1 MNKKILL
8 VDDEPDILEL
18 IGYNLRQEGY
28 DVFTAENGK
37 QGIDMA
43 RSVNPDLIIL
53 DVMMPVKDGYQV
65 AEEIRGLNRHV
76 PILFLTAKS
85 QREDTLQGF
94 KVGADDYMTKPF
106 SMDELEARIE
116 AILRRSAALPEDE
129 EEVDELTIGR
139 YAYDYNRQELRLGG
153 EAQRLTT
160 KENELL
166 FLLTK
171 AKNALLERE
180 YALNAIWGD
189 ANYFNGRSMDVYI
202 AKLRKHLKEDPR
214 VEILNVH
221 GKGFKLIA
229 D

>member
-1 MNKKILL
+1 MKQQLDILL
-8 VDDEPDILEL
+8 CEDDPNLGKLLRDFLERK
-18 IGYNLRQEGY
+18 GYATTWAQDGADGVRKFRVGSF
-28 DVFTAENGK
+28 DFV
-37 QGIDMA
+37 
-43 RSVNPDLIIL
+43 IL

-94 KVGADDYMTKPF
+94 KSGADDYMTKPF

-116 AILRRSAALPEDE
+116 AILRRSAALPENTDDVE
-129 EEVDELTIGR
+129 ELTIGH
-139 YAYDYNRQELRLGG
+139 YTYDYNRQELRLGE

-166 FLLTK
+166 FLLAK

-202 AKLRKHLKEDPR
+202 AKLRKHLKDP
-214 VEILNVH
+214 
-221 GKGFKLIA
+221 
-229 D
+229 